1 MTTIRQSN
9 PISLSPIAQMKGLIE
24 CLFAKYTGLLSHFAR
39 EHVQSK
45 TAAAA
50 FQGNAAWP
58 LFLCRKMKFRFE
70 IGNRIV
76 CFQQEQSAAAEHE
89 NNLTRKRILP
99 IAGIDCNF
107 PLDFLMML
115 ILQVFFSLLKQ
126 EKLLS

>member
-76 CFQQEQSAAAEHE
+76 CFQQEQSA
-89 NNLTRKRILP
+89 
-99 IAGIDCNF
+99 C
-107 PLDFLMML
+107 
-115 ILQVFFSLLKQ
+115 LLYTSPSPRDG
-126 EKLLS
+126 LLSRMPSS